1 MCWGNRHA
9 DMVQSI
15 KKSCLIDSNAVLFQ
29 VASDIN
35 FKDIFFPF
43 FFFCLRYC
51 KTFYR

>member
-1 MCWGNRHA
+1 MTNISHIMCWGNRYA
-9 DMVQSI
+9 DIVQSI

-43 FFFCLRYC
+43 FLP
-51 KTFYR
+51 KVL